1 MTVRLLVES
10 GNYFSDNDNHGDRAM
25 YKSIAARLRGI
36 WPDSEIRWI
45 TRDADLLRTDC
56 PDVTPLE
63 ITGNRQPGV
72 GGGAGQRNAAD
83 AAQID
88 VAVRDCDLVLATGGG
103 YFSDSFAG
111 HAWTVL
117 DTLEAGLRCGKPA
130 IILSCGFEPV
140 RDHALT
146 EKMLAVLPDLN
157 LVVCREPLQ
166 SPDVVRSFGVTAEQV
181 LVASEEAVEFAF
193 DKRPATL
200 GEGLGINLR
209 HSDYAGVG
217 AGTIGR
223 LREMLRGIVRPLGA
237 PIVPI
242 PTSMLGPSDTDAIRD
257 VLGEFVDRMDDR
269 RGMATPDD
277 IVRRAGDCRLVIAGS
292 YHAAVF
298 ALSQGV
304 SVVALVA
311 SSHYRAKFR
320 GLQRNFCGA
329 GLRIVELERTD
340 TMKLL
345 AAAIE
350 EGWRDAP
357 SVRSE
362 LLQLARHQIAQSRV
376 VYRRLRDMVESID
389 SVRERAAPIEIID
402 GPESSARPAVPL
414 DLQGNSVTH
423 GAAATEPG
431 KRSAKP
437 RHAKPKE
444 MSSSPLHTL
453 SADEM
458 ETFRDQGFLGPF
470 TAFDPRD
477 MERARGV
484 IFERVLTTPT
494 RYCPFGLRVR
504 HLDSR
509 TVYDLCSAPA
519 IIGRMAS
526 LYGPDLVLW
535 NSNLFNKPPAEPD
548 RPEEY
553 PWHQDHYSWNME
565 PVLNIS
571 AWLAIG
577 PATEE
582 NGCVEVIPGSH
593 RQIVPPVLDTNPHLS
608 LRFGGVASNPTYVD
622 ETKKISLPLE
632 SGQFFLFNERLLHHS
647 NPNRTRENRLG
658 LAVRVTVPIVKVSE
672 PFPCVLLSGEDRM
685 GFNRYV
691 DPPPSEP
698 DAEWLASLPP
708 GHRFEFDRPI
718 PGMGWH
724 LLENDGRN
732 RFAWTGLEPVAWID
746 FRPVGPGDHV
756 LRCEVVHMISQ
767 KAVDDVRLCVNGV
780 AVAIEP
786 TGSDDAVVLEAR
798 VPERVLQVRPDR
810 IRVQFEGSEL
820 LRPCDLNPASSDKR
834 MLGLGVRLISLAAAA
849 SR

>member
-1 MTVRLLVES
+1 
-10 GNYFSDNDNHGDRAM
+10 
-25 YKSIAARLRGI
+25 
-36 WPDSEIRWI
+36 
-45 TRDADLLRTDC
+45 
-56 PDVTPLE
+56 
-63 ITGNRQPGV
+63 
-72 GGGAGQRNAAD
+72 
-83 AAQID
+83 
-88 VAVRDCDLVLATGGG
+88 VRDCDLVLATGGG
-103 YFSDSFAG
+103 YFSDSFAS

-117 DTLEAGLRCGKPA
+117 DTLEAGLRYDKPA

-140 RDHALT
+140 RDRALT
-146 EKMLAVLPDLN
+146 EKMLTVLPHLS

-166 SPDVVRSFGVTAEQV
+166 SPDVLRSFGVTAEQI
-181 LVASEEAVEFAF
+181 LVAGDEAVEFAF
-193 DKRPATL
+193 DKRPPTL
-200 GEGLGINLR
+200 GEGLGVNLR

-217 AGTIGR
+217 AGTIER
-223 LREMLRGIVRPLGA
+223 LREMLRGIVRPLEA

-242 PTSMLGPSDTDAIRD
+242 PTSTVGPSDPDAIRD
-257 VLGEFVDRMDDR
+257 VLGELVDRVDDR

-277 IVRRAGDCRLVIAGS
+277 IVRRAGDCRLVITGS

-320 GLQRNFCGA
+320 GLKGNFCGA
-329 GLRIVELERTD
+329 GLRIVELERAG
-340 TMKLL
+340 TMELL
-345 AAAIE
+345 AAAVE
-350 EGWRDAP
+350 EGWRDAAL
-357 SVRSE
+357 VRPDLVQS
-362 LLQLARHQIAQSRV
+362 ARRQIAQSRAA
-376 VYRRLRDMVESID
+376 YQRLRDMVKRNGSA
-389 SVRERAAPIEIID
+389 RQRAAPIEIVD
-402 GPESSARPAVPL
+402 GPDNSAWPAVPL
-414 DLQGNSVTH
+414 DLQANSVTH

-437 RHAKPKE
+437 RDTKPRV

-453 SADEM
+453 SADEI
-458 ETFRDQGFLGPF
+458 ETFRNQGFLGPF

-477 MERARGV
+477 MERARDV
-484 IFERVLTTPT
+484 ILERVVTTPT

-519 IIGRMAS
+519 IVGRMAS

-593 RQIVPPVLDTNPHLS
+593 RQIVPPVLDTDPHFS
-608 LRFGGVASNPTYVD
+608 LRFGGVASNPAYVD

-632 SGQFFLFNERLLHHS
+632 SGQFFLFTERLLHHS

-672 PFPCVLLSGEDRM
+672 PFPCILLSGEDRM

-698 DAEWLASLPP
+698 DAEWLASLPT
-708 GHRFEFDRPI
+708 GHRFEFDRPV

-724 LLENDGRN
+724 FLENDGRN
-732 RFAWTGLEPVAWID
+732 RFAWTGLEPAAWMD
-746 FRPVGPGDHV
+746 FRPVGRGDHV

-767 KAVDDVRLCVNGV
+767 KAIDDLRLCVNG
-780 AVAIEP
+780 APVAIER
-786 TGSDDAVVLEAR
+786 THSDGAVALEAR
-798 VPERVLQVRPDR
+798 VPERVLQVRADR
-810 IRVQFEGSEL
+810 TRVQFEGSEL
-820 LRPCDLNPASSDKR
+820 LRPCDLNPASADKR
-834 MLGLGVRLISLAAAA
+834 MLGLGVRLISLAAAE